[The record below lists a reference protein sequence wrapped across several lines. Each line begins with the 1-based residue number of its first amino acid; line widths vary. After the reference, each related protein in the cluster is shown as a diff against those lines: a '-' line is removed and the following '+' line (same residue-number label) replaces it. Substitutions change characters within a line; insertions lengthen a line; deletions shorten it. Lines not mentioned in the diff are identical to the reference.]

1 MDSNISEAP
10 AVPADLLQL
19 NLVGQSGALREVA
32 GLIRRFADYDVT
44 IAIYG
49 ETGTGKEL
57 VAQALHYTGRRAA
70 GPFIPVN
77 CGALADTLFE
87 SELFGHE
94 RGAFTDARR
103 EHAGL
108 IEQAEGGTLFLDE
121 IEALSPRGQVSLLR
135 FLQDRSYRKVGGR
148 RQQTANVRII
158 VASNVPPERLL
169 ADHEHFREDLYYRLN
184 VLPVHIP
191 PLRERR
197 EDIALL
203 AQHFLA
209 IFRARYELPRKYLG
223 EAAMARLLEQD
234 WPGNVREL
242 ENTLQRGLLL
252 AEGDEIGP
260 RHLQMSLDHASA
272 TGMQGSAPLQSL
284 PFNEARAR
292 VLQTF
297 EHDYLQELLARSG
310 GNVTR
315 AARKA
320 GKERRTLGRLL
331 KKHHID
337 PARYSAR

>member
-1 MDSNISEAP
+1 MDNSRTEPGITAG
-10 AVPADLLQL
+10 DLLGI
-19 NLVGQSGALREVA
+19 NLIGRSRALCVVI
-32 GLIRRFADYDVT
+32 GMIRRLASHDVT
-44 IAIYG
+44 VAIYG

-57 VAQALHYTGRRAA
+57 VAQALHYTGARAA

-77 CGALADTLFE
+77 CGALTDTLFE

-108 IEQAEGGTLFLDE
+108 VAQAEGGTLFLDE

-135 FLQDRSYRKVGGR
+135 FLQDRTYRRIGGK
-148 RQQTANVRII
+148 RQHTADVRIV
-158 VASNVPPERLL
+158 VASNVAPEQLL
-169 ADHEHFREDLYYRLN
+169 ADHDHFREDLFYRLN

-203 AQHFLA
+203 ARHFLA
-209 IFRARYELPRKYLG
+209 IFRARFDLPVKTLG
-223 EAAMARLLEQD
+223 EAGISWLLEQD

-252 AEGDEIGP
+252 AEGDEIEP
-260 RHLQMSLDHASA
+260 RHLQPPGEDG
-272 TGMQGSAPLQSL
+272 TTTVMQGTAAMRQL

-292 VLQTF
+292 VLETF
-297 EHDYLQELLARSG
+297 EHDYLENLLACSG
-310 GNVTR
+310 GNITR
-315 AARKA
+315 AARTA
-320 GKERRTLGRLL
+320 GKERRSLGRLL

-337 PARYSAR
+337 PARYSSR